1 VKKPPVSLP
10 HDDDAMDQ
18 WILARITAS
27 AQLDFD
33 VAFVATSSPVDP
45 PGDTLSEELDPG
57 SGDGSNPTTQD
68 NHNHASFSPGET
80 KSASNTPESPPD
92 TVASEAFDWSGNI
105 IPRTDGSVLRFNLV
119 RSDSTLS

>member
-1 VKKPPVSLP
+1 
-10 HDDDAMDQ
+10 MDQ